1 MKTLVIITFMALAWT
16 SQALELRGEQYVVV
30 EGDIAKFKRYVGDKA
45 APNPRKLYWKENLIP
60 WEINRGEEK
69 NLSLVNTV
77 KRAIEHLSKKTNLR
91 FVERTTEKDYVS
103 FTAKNRGC
111 YSFVGRVRG
120 KQPIN
125 LSKGCWYTMTAVH
138 EIFHAAGMEHEQCRH
153 DRDKYIKV
161 LDKNIESSMIH
172 NFTKERGASHGS
184 YDIKSIMHY
193 GSWAFSKNGKP
204 TMLTKR
210 NKTFYQNRQ
219 YLTKGDIL
227 GINSI
232 YPSLDV
238 FDIGKVELFMK
249 KLSGEAELSL
259 STNYNNKSLIDYVE
273 YRLNMNDFRKLD
285 GWKIYLPLDFGKKK
299 LTVKFYLKDLTV
311 EEKSWEFFLLDKKPK
326 LTCSLWAKKNK
337 SDSFEVPISFE
348 KDKMEYTDLEFQRKL
363 AVVSAYFHPRSGRL
377 ELNTELTERKGLFN
391 IGKYQRN
398 KHVLKGPGKIEE
410 KYNRNTKLTCE
421 LSFKN

>member
-1 MKTLVIITFMALAWT
+1 MALAWT
-16 SQALELRGEQYVVV
+16 SQALELRGEQFVVV

-60 WEINRGEEK
+60 WEINRGEEN

-77 KRAIEHLSKKTNLR
+77 KRAVEHLSKNTNLR
-91 FVERTTEKDYVS
+91 FVEKTNEKDFVS

-138 EIFHAAGMEHEQCRH
+138 EIYHAAGVEHEQCRH

-161 LDKNIESSMIH
+161 LEKNIDSSMMN
-172 NFTKERGASHGS
+172 NFTKERGVAHGA
-184 YDIKSIMHY
+184 YDLKSIMHY

-210 NKTFYQNRQ
+210 NKQIYQNRQ
-219 YLTKGDIL
+219 YLTRGDIA

-238 FDIGKVELFMK
+238 FDIGKVELLLK
-249 KLSGEAELSL
+249 KISGQAQLTL
-259 STNYNNKSLIDYVE
+259 STNPGNKSLIDFVE
-273 YRLNMNDFRKLD
+273 YRVNMGDLKKLD
-285 GWKIYLPLDFGKKK
+285 GLKIYLPMDFGKKK
-299 LTVKFYLKDLTV
+299 LEVKFHLKDGSV
-311 EEKSWEFFLLDKKPK
+311 EEKVWEFYLLDKKPK
-326 LTCSLWAKKNK
+326 LTCSLWAKRNK
-337 SDSFEVPISFE
+337 SSSFVVPISFE
-348 KDKMEYTDLEFQRKL
+348 TNKMEYTDLEFQKGL
-363 AVVSAYFHPRSGRL
+363 AVVSAYFHVRSGKL

-391 IGKYQRN
+391 ISKYKRN
-398 KHVLKGPGKIEE
+398 NHILKGPGKIEE
-410 KYNRNTKLTCE
+410 KYSRNTKLTCE